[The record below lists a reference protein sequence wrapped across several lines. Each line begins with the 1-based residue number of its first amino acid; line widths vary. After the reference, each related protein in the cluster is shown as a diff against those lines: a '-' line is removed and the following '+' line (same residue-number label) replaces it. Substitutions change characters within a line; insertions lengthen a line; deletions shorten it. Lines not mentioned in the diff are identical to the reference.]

1 MRILVVNGNKIE
13 IDMLS
18 VISGTETIYYNGDI
32 VSQKKSIT
40 GSTHTFSVNE
50 NGEEVT
56 YNIKVGLGLPVR
68 STVVIT
74 RNGELLY
81 SDEKLGNAHGLQI

>member
-13 IDMLS
+13 IDLLS
-18 VISGTETIYYNGDI
+18 VFSGTETIYYNGEV
-32 VSQKKSIT
+32 VSQKKSIM

-50 NGEEVT
+50 DGQDVT
-56 YNIKVGLGLPVR
+56 YEIKVGLGLPIR

-74 RNGELLY
+74 RNGDLLY
-81 SDEKLGNAHGLQI
+81 SDEKMGNSHGTQL